1 MLRPATPLKLLTTLA
16 AALVVLAGCDAGE
29 ERGGG
34 GRFGGGPVT
43 VITEVVEPRPLVD
56 EVDAIGT
63 VLADESV
70 EITSRVT
77 SLVTRIAFREGQL
90 VEEGDLLVE
99 LENQEIRA
107 ELAVAEAS
115 LSESRSQ
122 YERARQLADTQAIS
136 ASSLE
141 ELLAAM
147 QVAKA
152 QVQAVRARL
161 ENTLVRAPFSG
172 KVGLRHVSP
181 GGLVNPGTV
190 ITTLD
195 DVDPIKL
202 EFSVPEAFLG
212 VLREDLVVVARSPA
226 LQGREFAGRI
236 DSIDTRL
243 DPVSRSILVRAI
255 LQNEEDLLKPGMFLT
270 VGLQMRRSDV
280 LMAPEEAVVPER
292 GQHFIYVIT
301 AEDRAAR
308 RQVELGQRVP
318 GAVEIVSG
326 LTAGERVITEGTQ
339 KVREGAEVVYGTV
352 GMSRP

>member
-1 MLRPATPLKLLTTLA
+1 MLLA
-16 AALVVLAGCDAGE
+16 ALALLAGCEADE

-34 GRFGGGPVT
+34 GRFGAGPVT
-43 VITEVVEPRPLVD
+43 VITEVVEPRDIVD

-77 SLVTRIAFREGQL
+77 SIVTRIVFREGQL
-90 VEEGDLLVE
+90 VDEGDLLVE
-99 LENQEIRA
+99 LENKEIRA

-122 YERARQLADTQAIS
+122 YERARQLADTRAIS

-147 QVAKA
+147 QVAQA
-152 QVQAVRARL
+152 QVQAAQARL

-172 KVGLRHVSP
+172 KIGLRRVSP

-195 DVDPIKL
+195 DLDPVKL
-202 EFSVPEAFLG
+202 EFSVPETFLG
-212 VLREDLVVVARSPA
+212 VLREDLTVSARSPA
-226 LQGREFAGRI
+226 LQGRRFRGRI
-236 DSIDTRL
+236 DSVDTRL

-255 LQNEEDLLKPGMFLT
+255 LENEEDLLKPGMFLT
-270 VGLQMRRSDV
+270 VALQMRRSDV
-280 LMAPEEAVVPER
+280 LMAPEQAIVPER
-292 GQHFIYVIT
+292 GQHYVYVVA

-308 RQVELGQRVP
+308 RQVELGQRIP

-326 LTAGERVITEGTQ
+326 LAAGDRVITEGTQ
-339 KVREGAEVVYGTV
+339 KVREGSEVVYGTV

>member
-1 MLRPATPLKLLTTLA
+1 MPKCPTPWMLLA
-16 AALVVLAGCDAGE
+16 ALALLAGCEADE

-34 GRFGGGPVT
+34 GRFGAGPVT
-43 VITEVVEPRPLVD
+43 VITEVVEPRDIVD

-77 SLVTRIAFREGQL
+77 SIVTRIVFREGQL
-90 VEEGDLLVE
+90 VDEGDLLVE
-99 LENQEIRA
+99 LENKEIRA

-122 YERARQLADTQAIS
+122 YERARQLADTRAIS

-147 QVAKA
+147 QVAQA
-152 QVQAVRARL
+152 QVQAAQARL

-172 KVGLRHVSP
+172 KIGLRRVSP

-195 DVDPIKL
+195 DLDPVKL
-202 EFSVPEAFLG
+202 EFSVPETFLG
-212 VLREDLVVVARSPA
+212 VLREDLTVSARSPA
-226 LQGREFAGRI
+226 LQGRRFRGRI
-236 DSIDTRL
+236 DSVDTRL

-255 LQNEEDLLKPGMFLT
+255 LENEEDLLKPGMFLT
-270 VGLQMRRSDV
+270 VALQMRRSDV
-280 LMAPEEAVVPER
+280 LMAPEQAIVPER
-292 GQHFIYVIT
+292 GQHYVYVVA

-308 RQVELGQRVP
+308 RQVELGQRIP

-326 LTAGERVITEGTQ
+326 LAAGDRVITEGTQ
-339 KVREGAEVVYGTV
+339 KVREGSEVVYGTV

>member
-1 MLRPATPLKLLTTLA
+1 MLA
-16 AALVVLAGCDAGE
+16 AAMAVLAGCGAGE
-29 ERGGG
+29 ERAGG
-34 GRFGGGPVT
+34 GRFGGGPVN

-90 VEEGDLLVE
+90 VQEGDLLVE

-147 QVAKA
+147 QVAEA
-152 QVQAVRARL
+152 EVQAVRARL

-172 KVGLRHVSP
+172 KVGLRRVSP

-195 DVDPIKL
+195 DLDPIKL

-212 VLREDLVVVARSPA
+212 VLREDLVVLARSPA
-226 LQGREFAGRI
+226 LQGREFPGRI

-292 GQHFIYVIT
+292 GQHFVYVVT
-301 AEDRAAR
+301 GDDRAAR
-308 RQVELGQRVP
+308 RQVELGQRIP

>member
-1 MLRPATPLKLLTTLA
+1 MLI
-16 AALVVLAGCDAGE
+16 AALALLAGCEADE
-29 ERGGG
+29 ERERGGG

-43 VITEVVEPRPLVD
+43 VITEVVEPRDIVD

-70 EITSRVT
+70 EITSRT
-77 SLVTRIAFREGQL
+77 TNIVTRIAFREGQL

-99 LENQEIRA
+99 LENKEIRA

-122 YERARQLADTQAIS
+122 YERARQLADTRAIS

-147 QVAKA
+147 QVAQA
-152 QVQAVRARL
+152 QVQAAQARL

-172 KVGLRHVSP
+172 KIGLRRVSP
-181 GGLVNPGTV
+181 GSLVSPGTV

-195 DVDPIKL
+195 DLDPVKL

-212 VLREDLVVVARSPA
+212 VLRKDLTVAARSPA
-226 LQGREFAGRI
+226 LQGRQFRGRI
-236 DSIDTRL
+236 DSVDTRL

-255 LQNEEDLLKPGMFLT
+255 LENEEDLLKPGMFLT
-270 VGLQMRRSDV
+270 VALQMRRSDI
-280 LMAPEEAVVPER
+280 LMAPEQAIVPER
-292 GQHFIYVIT
+292 GQHYVYVV
-301 AEDRAAR
+301 APENRAAR
-308 RQVELGQRVP
+308 RQVELGQRIP
-318 GAVEIVSG
+318 GAVEIVAG
-326 LTAGERVITEGTQ
+326 LAAGERVITEGTQ
-339 KVREGAEVVYGTV
+339 KVREGSEVVYDTV

>member
-1 MLRPATPLKLLTTLA
+1 MLL
-16 AALVVLAGCDAGE
+16 AALVLLAGCEADE
-29 ERGGG
+29 ESGGG

-43 VITEVVEPRPLVD
+43 VITEVVEPRDVVD
-56 EVDAIGT
+56 EVDALGT

-70 EITSRVT
+70 EITSRT
-77 SLVTRIAFREGQL
+77 TNIVTRIAFREGQR

-99 LENQEIRA
+99 LENKEIRA

-115 LSESRSQ
+115 LGESRSQ

-147 QVAKA
+147 QVAEA
-152 QVQAVRARL
+152 RVQAARARL

-172 KVGLRHVSP
+172 KIGLRRVS
-181 GGLVNPGTV
+181 PGTV

-195 DVDPIKL
+195 DLDPVQL

-212 VLREDLVVVARSPA
+212 VLREDLTVSARSPA
-226 LQGREFAGRI
+226 LQGRQFRGRI
-236 DSIDTRL
+236 DSVDTRL

-255 LQNEEDLLKPGMFLT
+255 LENEEDLLKPGMFLT
-270 VGLQMRRSDV
+270 VALQMRRSDV
-280 LMAPEEAVVPER
+280 LMAPEQAIVPER
-292 GQHFIYVIT
+292 GQHFVYVV
-301 AEDRAAR
+301 APQDRAAR
-308 RQVELGQRVP
+308 RQVELGQRIP

-326 LTAGERVITEGTQ
+326 LAAGDRVITEGTQ
-339 KVREGAEVVYGTV
+339 KVREGSEVVYGSV

>member
-1 MLRPATPLKLLTTLA
+1 MLSRRPIPLILLTAVA
-16 AALVVLAGCDAGE
+16 ALAGCDAGE
-29 ERGGG
+29 ERAGGG

-43 VITEVVEPRPLVD
+43 VITDVVEPRDLVD

-70 EITSRVT
+70 EITPRVT
-77 SLVTRIAFREGQL
+77 SFVTGIAFREGQL
-90 VEEGDLLVE
+90 VERGDLLVE
-99 LENQEIRA
+99 LENKEIRA
-107 ELAVAEAS
+107 ELAVARAS

-122 YERARQLADTQAIS
+122 YERASQLADTKAIS

-147 QVAKA
+147 QVAEA
-152 QVQAVRARL
+152 EVQAARARL
-161 ENTLVRAPFSG
+161 ENTLVVAPFSG
-172 KVGLRHVSP
+172 KVGLRRVSP

-195 DVDPIKL
+195 DLDPVKL

-212 VLREDLVVVARSPA
+212 VLHEDLTVVARSPA
-226 LQGREFAGRI
+226 LQGRQFPGRI

-243 DPVSRSILVRAI
+243 DPVSRSILVRAV
-255 LQNEEDLLKPGMFLT
+255 LDNEEELLKPGMFLT
-270 VGLQMRRSDV
+270 VALQMRRSNV

-292 GQHFIYVIT
+292 GQHFVYVVGP
-301 AEDRAAR
+301 EDRAVR
-308 RQVELGQRVP
+308 RQVELGQRIP
-318 GAVEIVSG
+318 GAVEIVAG
-326 LTAGERVITEGTQ
+326 LSAGDRVITEGTQ
-339 KVREGAEVVYGTV
+339 KVREGAQVAYGTV

>member
-1 MLRPATPLKLLTTLA
+1 MLPKPAIPLLLLTTLA
-16 AALVVLAGCDAGE
+16 LLAGCESGE
-29 ERGGG
+29 ERAGGG

-43 VITEVVEPRPLVD
+43 VITEVVQPRDIVD
-56 EVDAIGT
+56 DIDAIGT

-70 EITSRVT
+70 EITPRVT

-90 VEEGDLLVE
+90 VDEGDLLVE
-99 LENQEIRA
+99 LENKEIRA

-147 QVAKA
+147 QVAQA
-152 QVQAVRARL
+152 QVQAARARL
-161 ENTLVRAPFSG
+161 ENTLIRAPFSG
-172 KVGLRHVSP
+172 KIGLRRVSP
-181 GGLVNPGTV
+181 GSLVNPGTV

-195 DVDPIKL
+195 DLDPVKL

-212 VLREDLVVVARSPA
+212 ALREDLVVTARSPA
-226 LQGREFAGRI
+226 LQDREFEGRI

-243 DPVSRSILVRAI
+243 DPVSRSLLVRAI
-255 LQNEEDLLKPGMFLT
+255 LQNEDELLKPGMFLT
-270 VGLQMRRSDV
+270 VALQMRRSDV

-292 GQHFIYVIT
+292 GQHFVYVV
-301 AEDRAAR
+301 AEEDRAAR
-308 RQVELGQRVP
+308 RQVELGQRIP

-326 LTAGERVITEGTQ
+326 LAAGERVITEGTQ
-339 KVREGAEVVYGTV
+339 KVREGAQVAYGTV

>member
-1 MLRPATPLKLLTTLA
+1 M
-16 AALVVLAGCDAGE
+16 LAGCESGE
-29 ERGGG
+29 ERSGGG

-43 VITEVVEPRPLVD
+43 VITEVVQPRDIVD
-56 EVDAIGT
+56 DVDAIGT

-77 SLVTRIAFREGQL
+77 SLVSRIAFREGQL
-90 VEEGDLLVE
+90 VDEGDLLVE
-99 LENQEIRA
+99 LENKEIRA

-147 QVAKA
+147 QVAQA
-152 QVQAVRARL
+152 QVQAARARL
-161 ENTLVRAPFSG
+161 ENTLIRAPFSG
-172 KVGLRHVSP
+172 KIGLRRVSP
-181 GGLVNPGTV
+181 GSLVNPGTV

-195 DVDPIKL
+195 DLDPVKL

-212 VLREDLVVVARSPA
+212 VLREDLVVTARSPA
-226 LQGREFAGRI
+226 LQDRQFEGRI

-243 DPVSRSILVRAI
+243 DPVSRSLLARAI
-255 LQNEEDLLKPGMFLT
+255 LQNQDDLLKPGMFLT
-270 VGLQMRRSDV
+270 VALQMRRSDV

-292 GQHFIYVIT
+292 GQHYVYVV
-301 AEDRAAR
+301 AEEDRAAR
-308 RQVELGQRVP
+308 RRVELGQRIP

-326 LTAGERVITEGTQ
+326 LAPGERVITEGTQ
-339 KVREGAEVVYGTV
+339 KVREGAQVVYGTV